1 MAFDV
6 DEVEAR
12 LIGAAR
18 VGEPLTYSEAL
29 AALGHRFTRPL
40 MRQLCVVLGEVDA
53 RGRGRGDPELAV
65 LVVRQSDSLPGQ
77 GWWMTERGYAGPW
90 QGPEARTHV
99 TARRAKAI
107 ARWQHPKRK
116 DNT

>member
-6 DEVEAR
+6 DEVEAL

-18 VGEPLTYSEAL
+18 AGEALTYAEAL

-40 MRQLCVVLGEVDA
+40 MRQLCVALDAVDA

-65 LVVRQSDSLPGQ
+65 LVVRQSDGLPGQ
-77 GWWMTERGYAGPW
+77 GWWMGERGYTGPW
-90 QGPEARTHV
+90 HGPDARAHV
-99 TARRAKAI
+99 TALQAKAER
-107 ARWQHPKRK
+107 RWGRG
-116 DNT
+116 TS